1 MVIVTRQA
9 QVTNRPRSGPN
20 STTLVKP
27 LDGEEHT
34 RQFMDQISGLE
45 LGDIYGS
52 SGLYGFNNIS
62 RTTESEEEP
71 NQCSSTR
78 CVFLNRFIS
87 SSLVIEG
94 LTLCQALCYVI

>member
-9 QVTNRPRSGPN
+9 QVTSQGLGPIPP
-20 STTLVKP
+20 LVVKS

-34 RQFMDQISGLE
+34 KQFMDQISGLE

-62 RTTESEEEP
+62 RTTE
-71 NQCSSTR
+71 
-78 CVFLNRFIS
+78 
-87 SSLVIEG
+87 
-94 LTLCQALCYVI
+94 